1 MNSIFK
7 NHLEIRK
14 IMSPSKVSEIQLKM
28 IQSKKFYE
36 VLAKLG
42 CKRSAKDSANLSNF
56 LRLNV
61 ESKDQFLLKK
71 LL

>member
-14 IMSPSKVSEIQLKM
+14 IMSPSQVSEIQLKM
-28 IQSKKFYE
+28 IQSKNFYE

-71 LL
+71 IL